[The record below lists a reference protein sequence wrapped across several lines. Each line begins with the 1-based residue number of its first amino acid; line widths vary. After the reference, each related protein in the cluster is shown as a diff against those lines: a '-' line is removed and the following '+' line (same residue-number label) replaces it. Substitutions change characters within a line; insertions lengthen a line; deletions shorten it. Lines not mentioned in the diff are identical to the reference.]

1 MADQDYPNFSCLIQY
16 TPFVEQGAPITE
28 EDKLFLDHD
37 GKWGKLY
44 LGYNTLGK
52 DYMHA
57 YVDDDKRVI
66 TNNQV
71 KVQKFLSSEVWL
83 NFSKDHIGGAHKE
96 YELQFYQWW
105 KTLGNVPFPSI
116 DELSLGRY
124 YIGEISFDQTF
135 LDFHPVYEDW
145 LIPNSDIRKEWNLK
159 VFSKIV
165 KATGVKIING

>member
-1 MADQDYPNFSCLIQY
+1 L
-16 TPFVEQGAPITE
+16 
-28 EDKLFLDHD
+28 
-37 GKWGKLY
+37 
-44 LGYNTLGK
+44 
-52 DYMHA
+52 
-57 YVDDDKRVI
+57 
-66 TNNQV
+66 
-71 KVQKFLSSEVWL
+71 L
-83 NFSKDHIGGAHKE
+83 NFSKDHICWAHKE